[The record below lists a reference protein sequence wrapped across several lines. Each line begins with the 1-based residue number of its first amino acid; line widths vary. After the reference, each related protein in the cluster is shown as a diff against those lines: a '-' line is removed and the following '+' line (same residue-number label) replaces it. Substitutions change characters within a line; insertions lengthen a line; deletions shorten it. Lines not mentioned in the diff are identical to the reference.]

1 MDRGVGRLI
10 RTMERVAA
18 LYAELL
24 ECSEA
29 KTTHLVNC
37 DVEAIE
43 AAQAREEM
51 VVGKLAQLEQNRNQV
66 LAETGEALGVTTEP
80 VTLSAVIL
88 TLGGE
93 DEAEDRDRLSAIRA
107 ELLDVSRRLAA
118 SNRLNEQLCTQSL
131 MHLDSFMGLLTGR
144 TSKPSGYDNRGRAQ
158 GYHARALVT
167 RSA

>member
-1 MDRGVGRLI
+1 MDRSVAKLI

-18 LYAELL
+18 LYQELL

-51 VVGKLAQLEQNRNQV
+51 VVGKLAQLEQVRNGV
-66 LAETGEALGVTTEP
+66 LAETGDMLGCTTSP

-88 TLGGE
+88 AMGPEGGE
-93 DEAEDRDRLSAIRA
+93 ERDQLLGIKETLVDTSRKLS
-107 ELLDVSRRLAA
+107 A

-131 MHLDSFMGLLTGR
+131 MHLDAYMGLVTGR
-144 TSKPSGYDNRGRAQ
+144 SSKATGYDAKGRAQ
-158 GYHARALVT
+158 AFNGRALVT